1 MARCRRTESDARVG
15 QACCYSFV
23 AMRKRL
29 SPVDIGRRTFL
40 RAGLTAFGGVSAAC
54 AAGPRRKFFSAFTPG
69 SIGVQADQARSIRL
83 AAMHGFESVQP
94 LPRDLL
100 RDGVESHLEALSES
114 GLRWAAA
121 GLPVQFRKSDAEF
134 EQGMA
139 DLPTVGDV
147 LQRAGVKRVGT
158 WLLPSSDDLT
168 YLQNF
173 KRTAGRLRR
182 VAEVLG
188 ERGLRLG
195 LEYVGTK
202 RNWTASRHSFVHTM
216 AGTKELIAEIG
227 LPNVGIVL
235 DSWHWWTSSET
246 GDDIKSL
253 TNREVVSADL
263 NDAPRGIAKE
273 EQYDNQ
279 RELPLA
285 SGVIDAKEFLEAL
298 VSIGY
303 DGPVRAE
310 PFNKELN
317 DKDDDEASRLSVA
330 ALNDAFALV
339 G

>member
-1 MARCRRTESDARVG
+1 
-15 QACCYSFV
+15 
-23 AMRKRL
+23 MRNTL
-29 SPVDIGRRTFL
+29 TIVDIGRRSFL
-40 RAGLTAFGGVSAAC
+40 RAGLTAIGGASAAC
-54 AAGPRRKFFSAFTPG
+54 AARPRRKFFSAFTPG
-69 SIGVQADQARSIRL
+69 SIGVKADQALSIEL
-83 AAMHGFESVQP
+83 AAKHGFESVQP
-94 LPRDLL
+94 FPRDLL
-100 RDGVESHLEALSES
+100 RDGVDSHLEALAAR

-134 EQGMA
+134 DRDMA
-139 DLPTVGDV
+139 DLPNVADV
-147 LQRAGVKRVGT
+147 LQRAGAERVGT

-188 ERGLRLG
+188 DRGLRLG

-227 LPNVGIVL
+227 LANVGIVL

-246 GDDIKSL
+246 GDDIRTL
-253 TNREVVSADL
+253 ANRDVVSADL
-263 NDAPRGIAKE
+263 NDAPQGIAKE
-273 EQYDNQ
+273 DQYDNQ

-285 SGVIDAKEFLEAL
+285 TGVINAREFLGAL
-298 VSIGY
+298 ASIGF

-310 PFNKELN
+310 PFNKKLN
-317 DKDDDEASRLSVA
+317 ETDDEEASRLSSA
-330 ALNDAFALV
+330 ALNNAFALV